1 MSPFREL
8 IRRINRVLILLVVA
22 RHGHA
27 CAVAFEGMRRHAFID
42 DVVVG
47 NFDFARELDVVVLRI
62 R

>member
-27 CAVAFEGMRRHAFID
+27 CAVSFEGMRRHAFVD
-42 DVVVG
+42 DIVVG
-47 NFDFARELDVVVLRI
+47 DLDFARELDVIVLYVC
-62 R
+62 